1 MITKQWAGHIYG
13 TNTGDIYLEFD
24 DPVDDLNLSGSL
36 SIMDRHFGLGRY
48 NVCGKFNGELR
59 LTGTPEKLKE
69 GVVAG
74 EIFVDAKLMDDG
86 NLRGNWKSTLGTAG
100 TFVAFPHGLALI
112 EKGKAAVEKVPEQL
126 FTCRLSIGALRLYA
140 DGIRDI
146 SEAISREFS
155 SGKVVVTYAVRGS
168 ELTTYLDSFYQSVS
182 TLGPLRR
189 FKFHIQE
196 PEEHG
201 INRVIT
207 VDLNMAGSNE
217 ILVQGINESWVIGR
231 AEMIARSLRR
241 YESSLV
247 TNYKKFGLT
256 LNQVIYL
263 AMLASI
269 PSIEAFRDRVI
280 FVLFVVVIL
289 QFLYWLHS
297 KFIPVLIVY
306 PSEPV
311 ASIWERVSPSVISW
325 FIAAT
330 SAVAASYIFLLL
342 TAGKSGV

>member
-24 DPVDDLNLSGSL
+24 DPVDDLKLTGSL

-48 NVCGKFNGELR
+48 SVKGIFGDGLT
-59 LTGTPEKLKE
+59 LTGTPEKHKD
-69 GVVAG
+69 GVDSG
-74 EIFVDAKLMDDG
+74 EIAVTAKLVEDG

-100 TFVAFPHGLALI
+100 TFVAYPHALATR
-112 EKGKAAVEKVPEQL
+112 ERAKASGDIAPEQF
-126 FTCRLSIGALRLYA
+126 FTSRASIGALRLYA
-140 DGIRDI
+140 EGIKDLA
-146 SEAISREFS
+146 EAITREFS
-155 SGKVVVTYAVRGS
+155 SGKIVVTYAVRGS
-168 ELTTYLDSFYQSVS
+168 ELTTYLETFYKTAS

-207 VDLNMAGSNE
+207 IDLNTAGSNE
-217 ILVQGINESWVIGR
+217 VMVQGINESWVIGR
-231 AEMIARSLRR
+231 AEIIARVLRG
-241 YESSLV
+241 YESGLV

-256 LNQVIYL
+256 LNQFIYL
-263 AMLASI
+263 AMLAAI
-269 PSIEAFRDRVI
+269 PSIEAFLDRAV
-280 FVLFVVVIL
+280 FVVAVVVIL

-306 PSEPV
+306 PSDPA
-311 ASIWERVSPSVISW
+311 ASVWERLRPTALSW
-325 FIAAT
+325 LIAT
-330 SAVAASYIFLLL
+330 SSAVAASGVFLLL
-342 TAGKSGV
+342 TGKSGG